1 MKKRIGKSRFFVVV
15 GVVLSGT
22 VTAALVV
29 VSTAGSVRPQSASSP
44 SSSGGDPGGQVM
56 KLLVPSVSVLPGYRS
71 GAIPWVKSLPG
82 SLETPYVQKIEPFTD
97 TQDGVLSTC
106 QWSDAVLQ
114 AGFKWNGSVASL
126 FTLLT
131 SRLAR
136 QGWTAYPAQAWVPPM
151 QQWHKTMASGSTATI
166 RLSAPEGPG
175 YLWQFDAQ
183 APPIGKAIPHC

>member
-1 MKKRIGKSRFFVVV
+1 MTKFRLFVVL
-15 GVVLSGT
+15 GVIISGV

-29 VSTAGSVRPQSASSP
+29 GLATASSGPPPSASSP

-56 KLLVPSVSVLPGYRS
+56 KLLVPPVSVLPGYES

-114 AGFKWNGSVASL
+114 AGFKWNGSAVSL
-126 FTLLT
+126 FALLT

-136 QGWTAYPAQAWVPPM
+136 QGWRAYPTQAWVPPE
-151 QQWHKTMASGSTATI
+151 QQWHKMLANGLMATI
-166 RLSAPEGPG
+166 MLSAPDAPG

-183 APPIGKAIPHC
+183 APPIGKAIAHC